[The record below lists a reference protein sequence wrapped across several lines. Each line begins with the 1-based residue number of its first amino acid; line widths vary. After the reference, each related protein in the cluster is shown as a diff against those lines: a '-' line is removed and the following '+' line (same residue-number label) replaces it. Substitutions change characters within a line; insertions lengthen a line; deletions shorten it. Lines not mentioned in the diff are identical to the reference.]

1 MEYDL
6 VFEGGGAKG
15 ILFVGALQEFEAR
28 GHTVGRLMGTSAG
41 AITATLLAA
50 GYTPGQMK
58 AVVVDRLPNG
68 APRFSSFMDVPA
80 KFDEVLIKKSLLMM
94 LFQSIDLP
102 LIPDALEEKVDK
114 RIMDTLMQASAFRQ
128 LFSFTEVGGLY
139 SGELFRLWFREKLN
153 AGGRLLGTATFEEF
167 HQKTGKDLSLVASD
181 VTGQQM
187 LILNHLTAPKLPVY
201 TGVRMSMSIP
211 FVWKE
216 VVWEEGWGRYRNQN
230 ITGHAIVDGGA
241 LSNFPISYLID
252 DTDEIRAVMGNQKGS
267 GNVLGLLIDDEID
280 VPGLPPKTQPVSAE
294 GKKKIDIDLESRWF
308 VVLQRVGNLINTM
321 MNARDKAAIKTHRKN
336 VCHLPAKGVGTVEFD
351 MSEERIECL
360 IATGNNAMKKY
371 LEHKER
377 RERARTA
384 RGR

>member
-15 ILFVGALQEFEAR
+15 ILFVGALQEFAAH
-28 GHTVGRLMGTSAG
+28 GHTVGRLIGTSAG

-68 APRFSSFMDVPA
+68 APRFSTFMDIPA
-80 KFDEVLIKKSLLMM
+80 KFDAKLAKESLIAM

-102 LIPDALEEKVDK
+102 LIPDAVEEKVDQ
-114 RIMDTLMQASAFRQ
+114 RIMDTLMKSAPFRQ
-128 LFSFTEVGGLY
+128 LFSFTELGGLY

-153 AGGRLLGTATFEEF
+153 TGGRLLGTATFEEF

-181 VTGQQM
+181 VTGQDM
-187 LILNHLTAPKLPVY
+187 LVLNHRTAPKLPVY
-201 TGVRMSMSIP
+201 MAVRMSMSIP
-211 FVWKE
+211 FVWSE
-216 VVWEEGWGRYRNQN
+216 VIWQEEWGHYRGRN
-230 ITGHAIVDGGA
+230 INGHAIVDGGA

-252 DTDEIRAVMGNQKGS
+252 DTHEVRAVMGSDKGS
-267 GNVLGLLIDDEID
+267 GNVLGLLIDDEIE
-280 VPGLPPKTQPVSAE
+280 VPGLPPKQEAISPKE
-294 GKKKIDIDLESRWF
+294 KKSVDLESRWF
-308 VVLQRVGNLINTM
+308 IVLQRVGNLVNTM

-351 MSEERIECL
+351 MSEARIESL
-360 IATGNNAMKKY
+360 IQAGSQAMKKY
-371 LEHKER
+371 LDNIIRK
-377 RERARTA
+377 ERARTA